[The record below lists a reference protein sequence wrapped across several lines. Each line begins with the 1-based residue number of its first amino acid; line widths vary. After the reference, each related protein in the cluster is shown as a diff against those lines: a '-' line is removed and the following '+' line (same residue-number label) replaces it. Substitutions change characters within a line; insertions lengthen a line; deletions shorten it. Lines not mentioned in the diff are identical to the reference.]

1 MADALGG
8 LYPVVLRPRGRRALV
23 VGGGKVAARKAAG
36 LLAADAHVLVVS
48 PAFMPAFDRLVHTAA
63 LTLVKT
69 TVRAVGS

>member
-1 MADALGG
+1 MADAPGG

-48 PAFMPAFDRLVHTAA
+48 PAFAFDRLVHTAA